1 MEILVTSVEVES
13 VEEDSIVKLVTG
25 DTMKERYRTIVEA
38 EVRDSDSDEE
48 GHHSTQDN
56 LLSLTDGS

>member
-38 EVRDSDSDEE
+38 EIRDSDSDEE
-48 GHHSTQDN
+48 KDHSTQDN